1 MQVTENI
8 GKSDQRNEK
17 IFSTSSGAWLVSY
30 VPSLIIQPKWFRS
43 DRDPKIGD
51 IVLFLKSEKEFEK
64 IYQYGMI
71 SDVKASRD
79 GKIRQLEIVYQ
90 NSNEKTKRF
99 TSRGTREVVIIHHLD
114 ELGLIRELNVLAT
127 NAS

>member
-1 MQVTENI
+1 MAHVP
-8 GKSDQRNEK
+8 K
-17 IFSTSSGAWLVSY
+17 LVA
-30 VPSLIIQPKWFRS
+30 QPKWFKS

-51 IVLFLKSEKEFEK
+51 IVLFLKSEKEFDK

-79 GKIRQLEIVYQ
+79 GRIRQLEIVYQ
-90 NSNEKTKRF
+90 NFNENTKRF

-114 ELGLIRELNVLAT
+114 ELGLIRELNVLAA